1 MKIKK
6 GGGRRRCGGLGG
18 RGVYISPWIHQ
29 EYTFRHKCA
38 CRIPAESGQEYLTS
52 GGGEQNHAKLSRMK
66 ELGGKTGVLVR
77 LDLPSVGGGTEAG
90 VQSPHWGN
98 WLSQA
103 RNF

>member
-1 MKIKK
+1 MRGEED
-6 GGGRRRCGGLGG
+6 GGGVGG